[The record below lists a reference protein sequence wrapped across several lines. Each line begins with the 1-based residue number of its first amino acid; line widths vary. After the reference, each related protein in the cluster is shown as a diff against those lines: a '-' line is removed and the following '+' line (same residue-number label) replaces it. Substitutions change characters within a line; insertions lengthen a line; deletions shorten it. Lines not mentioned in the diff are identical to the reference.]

1 MGTRPFFKFY
11 PSNWRADQAL
21 RICSAA
27 ARGLWIEML
36 CLMHE
41 AKPYGHLVVSG
52 RPVTEAQLATLSGF
66 PLDQVSALLAELENA
81 GVFSKNAKGVIYS
94 RRMTRDES
102 KAARCAKA
110 GKQGGGNPQL
120 SARKNSQK
128 SATFKGTYKGE
139 VKGESDVT
147 FDLEARGHIPDTFPK
162 RALPNL
168 ASPFSPKRKTK
179 QDWTP
184 EQRKAAWLSNICKE
198 LERTLPPAKYLLW
211 IEAYM
216 AGDKTAQELA
226 EQIDQKLKER
236 KARMEHA

>member
-1 MGTRPFFKFY
+1 MGELPFFKFY
-11 PSNWRADQAL
+11 PADWRADQAL
-21 RICSAA
+21 RMCSAA
-27 ARGLWIEML
+27 ARGLWVECM

-41 AKPYGHLVVSG
+41 AKPYGHLLVNGKSL
-52 RPVTEAQLATLSGF
+52 TDAQLAIQTGI
-66 PLDQVSALLAELENA
+66 PHDQITALIGELETA
-81 GVFSKNAKGVIYS
+81 GVFSRNSDGVIYS
-94 RRMTRDES
+94 RKMTRS
-102 KAARCAKA
+102 AKRSA
-110 GKQGGGNPQL
+110 INKKNGKSGGNPHLVNRTDNQADKPPV
-120 SARKNSQK
+120 S
-128 SATFKGTYKGE
+128 
-139 VKGESDVT
+139 
-147 FDLEARGHIPDTFPK
+147 LEARGHIPDSFPK

-179 QDWTP
+179 RDWTP

-226 EQIDQKLKER
+226 EQTDHRLKER